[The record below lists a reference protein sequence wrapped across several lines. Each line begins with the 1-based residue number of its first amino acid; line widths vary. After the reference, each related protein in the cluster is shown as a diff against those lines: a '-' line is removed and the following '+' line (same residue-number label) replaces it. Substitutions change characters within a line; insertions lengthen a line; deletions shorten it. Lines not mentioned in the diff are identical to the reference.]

1 MKTLLTICAR
11 SGSKGVK
18 DKNLFHLEGYSLI
31 EHAINQAKEVFP
43 SEQIYF
49 SSDSADY
56 IDSINNYG
64 ISALLRSKELA
75 NDTAPKIDVIKDIVS
90 KASFDPQFIIDIDVS
105 SPLRRKFDIEEVKNS
120 LNSYNSV
127 ITGTHAR
134 KNPYYNMVEIKNGI
148 IDVVCPNRN
157 LTSRQTAPKV
167 FDMNASI
174 YGWTKEKLFSDNPFF
189 GEDVYLH
196 EMPYFTAFDIDE
208 IVDLEIVKSLFKI
221 YKNEM
226 SFRYLK

>member
-134 KNPYYNMVEIKNGI
+134 KNPYYNMIEYKN
-148 IDVVCPNRN
+148 NSYN
-157 LTSRQTAPKV
+157 LVKKNNKYSSRQQAPKV
-167 FDMNASI
+167 YEMNASI
-174 YGWTKEKLFSDNPFF
+174 YIWKRNYLKKSSNLFNKKTS
-189 GEDVYLH
+189 VYI
-196 EMPYFTAFDIDE
+196 MPQERSVDIDSG
-208 IVDLEIVKSLFKI
+208 VDFKIVKAL
-221 YKNEM
+221 
-226 SFRYLK
+226 L